1 MVAGGGVGLF
11 FREINFT
18 KFFVKM
24 IFCGSQQQLFVYT
37 LFDATTTTTN
47 PDETS
52 LLLIFYICRLLKEFF
67 LIWRRDN
74 I

>member
-1 MVAGGGVGLF
+1 MVAGGGVVLF

-37 LFDATTTTTN
+37 VDATTTTN

-52 LLLIFYICRLLKEFF
+52 FC
-67 LIWRRDN
+67 
-74 I
+74 